1 MARIS
6 NEVHDGEQ
14 RWVPWVGLALVV
26 PAVLVLL
33 VGVFGMLSGGNW
45 NAAGNVSPGGG
56 SQAVSI
62 GGAAAAGILAAIALM
77 LGLVGL
83 TRGMRRSAP
92 HNGRSVGIAG
102 LTLEVGVIVIAAVAL
117 LALALKVF
125 F

>member
-1 MARIS
+1 MAHLRD
-6 NEVHDGEQ
+6 EVHDGDQ

-33 VGVFGMLSGGNW
+33 VGVFGMLSGSNW
-45 NAAGNVSPGGG
+45 GPSGNVSPGGG
-56 SQAVSI
+56 TEAVSI
-62 GGAAAAGILAAIALM
+62 AGAAFAGMLAAIALM

-102 LTLEVGVIVIAAVAL
+102 LTLEVAVVVVAFVAL
-117 LALALKVF
+117 VVLALKVF
-125 F
+125 L

>member
-1 MARIS
+1 MARLS

-14 RWVPWVGLALVV
+14 RWVPWIGLALVV

-33 VGVFGMLSGGNW
+33 IGVFGMMSGRNW
-45 NAAGNVSPGGG
+45 TVSGNVSPGGG

-62 GGAAAAGILAAIALM
+62 LGGGIAFVCTCFALM

-83 TRGMRRSAP
+83 VRGMRRSAP

-102 LTLEVGVIVIAAVAL
+102 LTLEVALVAVSLVAL
-117 LALALKVF
+117 VLLGFTVL
-125 F
+125 